1 MTITAQN
8 LLAHEWIGLKIT
20 VKETSDPKL
29 KNISGSVR
37 NETRNT
43 LDIESAGHTLRVSKL
58 HNVFA
63 VTLPSGEAIVVEGN
77 MLTRRPED
85 RIKRGLTRW

>member
-8 LLAHEWIGLKIT
+8 ILAHEWIGLKIT
-20 VKETSDPKL
+20 VKESTDPKL
-29 KNISGSVR
+29 RNICGSVR

-43 LDIESAGHTLRVSKL
+43 LDIENAGYTLRVSKP

-63 VTLPSGEAIVVEGN
+63 VTLPSGDAIAVEGN
-77 MLTRRPED
+77 VLTHRPED